1 MQAEC
6 VMLCVVEVLTF
17 SGAVKSRARER
28 WQYRSDYEKRCRAA
42 RHVPAFHGESCDA
55 LRSRESVSM
64 GSSWQQNEAALQAVA
79 MSSTSKN
86 SITLRRRPRVL

>member
-17 SGAVKSRARER
+17 SGVIKSRARER
-28 WQYRSDYEKRCRAA
+28 RQYRSNYEKRCRVG
-42 RHVPAFHGESCDA
+42 RHVPALHGESCDA

-64 GSSWQQNEAALQAVA
+64 GIYWQQNEAALQTVA

-86 SITLRRRPRVL
+86 SITLRRCPRVL